1 MRLLSALL
9 GLALVSVTGVAHAD
23 PPAASTGPSRP
34 AAASSAPALS
44 PASEGVVNINTG
56 TQEELERLPGVGPAR
71 AEAIVRLRTRVQRFG
86 RVEDLTRVR
95 GIGRATLRHM
105 RPFLTLTGPTTL
117 ESRPGRR
124 TSVNDG

>member
-1 MRLLSALL
+1 MKLLRAVLP
-9 GLALVSVTGVAHAD
+9 LALVLVAGVAHAD
-23 PPAASTGPSRP
+23 PPAAATGVSRP
-34 AAASSAPALS
+34 AAAAPS
-44 PASEGVVNINTG
+44 QASEGVVNINTG

-105 RPFLTLTGPTTL
+105 RPYLTLTGPTTL

-124 TSVNDG
+124 SSVNDG